1 MGLGRVLDGTEN
13 LIPLGF
19 DPRTVRPIASRY
31 TDCTITAAKL
41 DEMSYNCVI
50 AGLTWAICGAG
61 TVFCS

>member
-1 MGLGRVLDGTEN
+1 
-13 LIPLGF
+13 
-19 DPRTVRPIASRY
+19 
-31 TDCTITAAKL
+31 L